1 MQLQVF
7 ESGEEPLV
15 AASVMELFL
24 LLPGASQYV
33 EDLVRVTLQLESV
46 MYKYNPESSSSPFR
60 KPLASFL
67 NKHYSSESFHLF
79 ITTMLCLDVSLLLL
93 TLTASISIEMNR
105 GCRVLLGRAPTV

>member
-67 NKHYSSESFHLF
+67 NKHYSSKSFHYSILV
-79 ITTMLCLDVSLLLL
+79 LCLDVSANHA
-93 TLTASISIEMNR
+93 ASISIEINR
-105 GCRVLLGRAPTV
+105 GCGVLLGRTPTV

>member
-1 MQLQVF
+1 MPFTIDKIMQLQVF

-60 KPLASFL
+60 KPLATFL
-67 NKHYSSESFHLF
+67 NKHYSSK
-79 ITTMLCLDVSLLLL
+79 CNC
-93 TLTASISIEMNR
+93 ISHDIV
-105 GCRVLLGRAPTV
+105 VLGVYFFC

>member
-67 NKHYSSESFHLF
+67 NKHYSSKSFHCS
-79 ITTMLCLDVSLLLL
+79 IMVLCLDVSLLLL

>member
-67 NKHYSSESFHLF
+67 NKHYSSKAIVYHY
-79 ITTMLCLDVSLLLL
+79 DVVFRCVTSS
-93 TLTASISIEMNR
+93 ANPYCIYIH
-105 GCRVLLGRAPTV
+105 